1 MASKK
6 KKSPMIALT
15 NSLLAVLLVS
25 LSVLLGLELYRL
37 NVLSTKLLLP
47 ILIGIVL
54 LDFLFIIWL
63 FKRKRKTFSHVI
75 CWILTICLSCGYGW
89 GCYSLIKTGTALD
102 FLTANNNKIK
112 NVVSVYV
119 MEDSPVTDAVQLN
132 GKTVGVL
139 SNINREGTE
148 KLVEQLQEKEAAI
161 TTEGYHNFSELAGAL
176 YNGQVEAVAF
186 NDVYLDNILSLEGFS
201 DFSTRT
207 RKVFEAVYYTDNSAS
222 AKKVSNITTEPF
234 TVMVNGSD
242 SRGGL
247 DDVDRSDVNM
257 LVTINPVTKVVLL
270 VSIPRDAYV
279 MTVCDPE
286 YECMNGQY
294 DKLTHTGIHTY
305 NTTKSTIENFMNV
318 DINYTFRAN
327 FTAVV
332 DLVDALDGI
341 DVDVAPGY
349 AVDYFYTNDMFGT
362 DYGVHEGINHLNGQ
376 AALCYARERYAY
388 LEGDFQRIRNQ
399 QEVLT
404 AIAKKA
410 ASAQGLA
417 RYTQLLDTI
426 QGNFWT
432 DLKQDEITDFIKMQ
446 VDQMP
451 DWKFISY
458 SLSGEPDQMYCA
470 EAYGYAAVVILD
482 MNTARTAEEL
492 IKAVKNGDSAE
503 QIEQMIAESGNE
515 YPDYDYGEGS
525 SQVQSWNSS
534 SEADVNYDDGTY
546 WGYDQT
552 TDWVDDGYSDET
564 YDENVWWGE
573 ADFPNYD
580 DPGYIPSENE

>member
-1 MASKK
+1 M
-6 KKSPMIALT
+6 
-15 NSLLAVLLVS
+15 
-25 LSVLLGLELYRL
+25 
-37 NVLSTKLLLP
+37 
-47 ILIGIVL
+47 
-54 LDFLFIIWL
+54 
-63 FKRKRKTFSHVI
+63 
-75 CWILTICLSCGYGW
+75 
-89 GCYSLIKTGTALD
+89 
-102 FLTANNNKIK
+102 
-112 NVVSVYV
+112 
-119 MEDSPVTDAVQLN
+119 
-132 GKTVGVL
+132 
-139 SNINREGTE
+139 
-148 KLVEQLQEKEAAI
+148 EQLQEKEAAI

-186 NDVYLDNILSLEGFS
+186 NDVYLDNILSLEGYS

-207 RKVFEAVYYTDNSAS
+207 RKVFEAVYYTENSAS

-234 TVMVNGSD
+234 TVMLNGSD

-247 DDVDRSDVNM
+247 GDVDRSDVNM

-410 ASAQGLA
+410 VSAQGLA